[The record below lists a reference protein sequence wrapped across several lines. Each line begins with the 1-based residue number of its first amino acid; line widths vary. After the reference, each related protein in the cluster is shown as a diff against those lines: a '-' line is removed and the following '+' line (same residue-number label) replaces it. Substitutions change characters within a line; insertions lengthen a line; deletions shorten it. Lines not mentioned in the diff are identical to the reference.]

1 MVLSEER
8 KATSRLQQNEEKAKH
23 KGRAVFRSQFSMGM
37 LDFERYHKLF
47 SELDRELIFLE
58 TGDVESLTRAFSLLS
73 QIYRNIRHLVID
85 QKTVETLLKKAR
97 SNIDTLENESTPTQM
112 RRLLTREIQD
122 NIRALADKIYELK
135 QMTGIG
141 IETERVMSQKKK
153 WERAMRISGD

>member
-1 MVLSEER
+1 MELD
-8 KATSRLQQNEEKAKH
+8 KGQDAKKH
-23 KGRAVFRSQFSMGM
+23 IGRSVFRSQFSMGM

-58 TGDVESLTRAFSLLS
+58 TGDIESLTRAFSLLS

-85 QKTVETLLKKAR
+85 QATVEALMTKAR
-97 SNIDTLENESTPTQM
+97 SNIDTFENEMTPTQM
-112 RRLLTREIQD
+112 RKMLTKEIRD

-135 QMTGIG
+135 QLTGIG

>member
-1 MVLSEER
+1 MER
-8 KATSRLQQNEEKAKH
+8 ETKQNEKPKH
-23 KGRAVFRSQFSMGM
+23 KGRPVFRSQFSMGM

-58 TGDVESLTRAFSLLS
+58 TGDVESLTRSFSLLS

-85 QKTVETLLKKAR
+85 QATVEALMKKAR
-97 SNIDTLENESTPTQM
+97 SNIDTFESRHAPPRM
-112 RRLLTREIQD
+112 RKLLTKEIRN
-122 NIRALADKIYELK
+122 NIRALADSIYYLK
-135 QMTGIG
+135 QVTGIG